1 MLAGK
6 LPLPYRVAF
15 GSPTGVD
22 GYFLTHFGLVR
33 RDFIRAV
40 RSTVDDAA
48 LADWFLA
55 QPTVTSHAIRSWN
68 EFAPKLGAKGH
79 PARFVFQ
86 IVKPFLYAKPRARR
100 AATIFEAIAEDEAD
114 VAS

>member
-6 LPLPYRVAF
+6 LPLAYRVAF

-22 GYFLTHFGLVR
+22 GYFLKHFPLVR

-40 RSTVDDAA
+40 RSSADDAA

-55 QPTVTSHAIRSWN
+55 QPTVTPASIHAWN
-68 EFAPKLGAKGH
+68 AFAPKLGAKGQ
-79 PARFVFQ
+79 PAHFVFQ
-86 IVKPFLYAKPRARR
+86 IVKPFLYAKPSARR
-100 AATIFEAIAEDEAD
+100 AATIFEAIVEDEAD
-114 VAS
+114 GAT